1 MKNFL
6 LWKITFFFLLSQK
19 APFPTTFENI
29 PIPLSVGLK
38 KRSNKSNHPDKTIK
52 ITTNDSLLD
61 RLIRLVIL
69 VLLWSF
75 FLEKAVYLV
84 FYFHNNN
91 KKKTSQNVCSF
102 FFLFCAIISSTVS
115 FNIRFYFLQFLILF
129 FLRVTL
135 KTIF

>member
-1 MKNFL
+1 MKNVL
-6 LWKITFFFLLSQK
+6 LWKITFFFSLSQK

-38 KRSNKSNHPDKTIK
+38 KRSNKSNHPDKKIK
-52 ITTNDSLLD
+52 IATNDSLLD

-84 FYFHNNN
+84 F
-91 KKKTSQNVCSF
+91 V
-102 FFLFCAIISSTVS
+102 FL
-115 FNIRFYFLQFLILF
+115 
-129 FLRVTL
+129 
-135 KTIF
+135 